1 MTSDDNGS
9 GGWEQDPVAAHWE
22 KLRKLS
28 RPSGSAHTGSAKDKS
43 TSDGLSPAPVTQR
56 QPFNPRRRRRGSKP
70 QRMKTRYDGR
80 LDRSYR
86 DPGQFGD
93 LVHREISRNGW
104 NRNFA
109 VSALKGNWASIVGE
123 NMAQHTTVVMYK
135 EKERQL
141 HIECDSTAW
150 ATNLRLMQTMI
161 LQTIAKKIGG
171 DVVAELRIY
180 GPRPPSW
187 RKGRYHVP
195 GRGPRDTYG

>member
-1 MTSDDNGS
+1 MNSQNESPDQ
-9 GGWEQDPVAAHWE
+9 WEQDPVADHWE

-28 RPSGSAHTGSAKDKS
+28 RSPGSAKTGSAEGKS
-43 TSDGLSPAPVTQR
+43 LGDGLSPASVPQR
-56 QPFNPRRRRRGSKP
+56 QPFNPRRRRKGSKP
-70 QRMKTRYDGR
+70 QQMKTRYDGR

-93 LVHREISRNGW
+93 LVHREIHRNGW
-104 NRNFA
+104 KRNFA
-109 VSALKGNWASIVGE
+109 VGALRDNWVSIVGE

-161 LQTIAKKIGG
+161 LHTIAKKIGS

>member
-1 MTSDDNGS
+1 MSDS
-9 GGWEQDPVAAHWE
+9 HDPVAEQWE
-22 KLRKLS
+22 KLRRLS
-28 RPSGSAHTGSAKDKS
+28 RSAGKDAKG
-43 TSDGLSPAPVTQR
+43 TAASDGLSPTPVPPRT
-56 QPFNPRRRRRGSKP
+56 PYNPRRRRGRKP
-70 QRMKTRYDGR
+70 EKMKTRYDGR
-80 LDRSYR
+80 MDRSYR

-93 LVHREISRNGW
+93 LVQREIRRNGW

-109 VSALKGNWASIVGE
+109 VGTLKGNWAGIVGE
-123 NMAQHTTVVMYK
+123 DVARHTWVVMYK

-161 LQTIAKKIGG
+161 LQTIAKKVGG

-187 RKGRYHVP
+187 RKGRYHVK